1 MNLKQFCKEVNIN
14 IYYTNVGDLRTVIF
28 NIHTLNLSDELK
40 LARLNLLIEL
50 DKLLDTEIHSRIY

>member
-14 IYYTNVGDLRTVIF
+14 IHYTNVGDLRTVIF
-28 NIHTLNLSDELK
+28 NTHTLNLSDELK

-50 DKLLDTEIHSRIY
+50 DELLDTEIHSRIY